1 MRYLQ
6 IDPLVEK
13 EWLEDILKIHE
24 TIFGNSSNL
33 LQKME
38 TKPGL
43 VIHVAIENTKVVG
56 YKMGY
61 ELDGDKFYS
70 WLGGVHDDYRNQ
82 GIASLLMD
90 KQHQYLKGKGYKKV
104 QTKTKNKWRNM
115 LILNI
120 KNGFDIIGT
129 YTDEYGEPKIILE
142 KKLV

>member
-38 TKPGL
+38 TKPAL

-61 ELDGDKFYS
+61 ELDCEKFYS

-90 KQHQYLKGKGYKKV
+90 KQHQYLS
-104 QTKTKNKWRNM
+104 
-115 LILNI
+115 LIHI
-120 KNGFDIIGT
+120 
-129 YTDEYGEPKIILE
+129 
-142 KKLV
+142 